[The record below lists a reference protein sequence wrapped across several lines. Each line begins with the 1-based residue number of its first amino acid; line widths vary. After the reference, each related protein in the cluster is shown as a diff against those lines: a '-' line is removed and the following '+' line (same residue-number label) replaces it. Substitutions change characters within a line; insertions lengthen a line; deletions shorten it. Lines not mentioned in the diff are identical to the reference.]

1 MGQERVWECG
11 RPWWVYQYLVSPV
24 LSLLGLG
31 SPRIVPARP
40 VELSKVG
47 LGEAE
52 IGRQTGSFEIPTARA
67 LQVSPRPPAPGSG
80 GWGFLLG
87 SPLPPPPAKS
97 TVMLMI

>member
-24 LSLLGLG
+24 LSLPGLG

-52 IGRQTGSFEIPTARA
+52 IGRQAPSRS
-67 LQVSPRPPAPGSG
+67 QPPALCRSLPAPQ
-80 GWGFLLG
+80 LLEVEAG
-87 SPLPPPPAKS
+87 ASCLAAPCPHLQLSPQ
-97 TVMLMI
+97 